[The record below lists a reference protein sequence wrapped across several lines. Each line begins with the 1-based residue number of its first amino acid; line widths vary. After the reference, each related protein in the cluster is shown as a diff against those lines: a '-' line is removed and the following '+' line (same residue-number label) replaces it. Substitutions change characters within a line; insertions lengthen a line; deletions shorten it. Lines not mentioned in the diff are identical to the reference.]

1 MLGVT
6 GPGHAAKELLRAGL
20 LEQFEEESAGFNP
33 LDLPTGSRRFSN
45 LPRVV
50 VIQQDLNPLNV

>member
-20 LEQFEEESAGFNP
+20 LEQFKEESAGLNP
-33 LDLPTGSRRFSN
+33 LDLPTGQPKF
-45 LPRVV
+45 
-50 VIQQDLNPLNV
+50 Q